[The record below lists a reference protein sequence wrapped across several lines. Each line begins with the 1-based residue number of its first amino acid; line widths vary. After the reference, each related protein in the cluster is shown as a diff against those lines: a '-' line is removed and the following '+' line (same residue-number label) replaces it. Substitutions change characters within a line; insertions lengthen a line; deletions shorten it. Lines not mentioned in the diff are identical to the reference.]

1 MAEGATETAQGFPER
16 ASASP
21 SVPFSSPSTSS
32 VESSSTTK
40 KARKPRIVLE
50 GTAQEILKRNNTAAS
65 RTFVEGLIQRAGTN
79 WNRFYTNHAAA
90 GPFFKD
96 RHWLDREWEELKEL
110 GGPADGA
117 IDAYERPSGT
127 KKTMLEVGCG
137 TGATIYPLLERYPR
151 ARFVAFDFAKKA
163 VELTK
168 SHASYD
174 PAHTHIFQH
183 DLTKPL
189 DDLYTKLDDVPPEF
203 GPAVRQFDI
212 VSCVFVL
219 SALAPRCQ
227 AKAMETLLA
236 LVAPG
241 GSLLFRDYALHD
253 AAQLRF
259 HSLPSASYASNPS
272 LLSRQTEPSASPD
285 QSAPP
290 DPTFDDS
297 NRPFYRRGDNTLTY
311 FFTAAEI
318 QSYVDEAARVLDIEI
333 EGTCEVVEREM
344 ENRKEQWGCTRRFV
358 HASWRRVR

>member
-1 MAEGATETAQGFPER
+1 MADSATETATGPFEP
-16 ASASP
+16 ATVSP
-21 SVPFSSPSTSS
+21 SVPFSSSSTSS
-32 VESSSTTK
+32 VELSRTTK
-40 KARKPRIVLE
+40 KTRKPRIVLE
-50 GTAQEILKRNNTAAS
+50 GTAEEILKRNNTAAS

-117 IDAYERPSGT
+117 TDVEGRPSGT
-127 KKTMLEVGCG
+127 GKTMLEVGCG

-151 ARFVAFDFAKKA
+151 ARFVAFDFAKKCI
-163 VELTK
+163 LPQ

-174 PAHTHIFQH
+174 PTHTHIFQH

-189 DDLYTKLDDVPPEF
+189 DDLYAKLDDVPPEF
-203 GPAVRQFDI
+203 GLAVRQFDI

-272 LLSRQTEPSASPD
+272 LLSPQTDASASPD
-285 QSAPP
+285 SSTPS
-290 DPTFDDS
+290 DPSFDDS

-311 FFTAAEI
+311 FFTANEI
-318 QSYVDEAARVLDIEI
+318 QSHVDEAAHALGIEV
-333 EGTCEVVEREM
+333 EGKCEVVEREM

>member
-1 MAEGATETAQGFPER
+1 MVHDTTKTATRLSEAAPADSSFPF
-16 ASASP
+16 SP
-21 SVPFSSPSTSS
+21 SPTSS
-32 VESSSTTK
+32 VESSNTTK

-50 GTAQEILKRNNTAAS
+50 GSAEEIVRRNNTAAG

-110 GGPADGA
+110 GRAEDGA
-117 IDAYERPSGT
+117 GDGDGRT
-127 KKTMLEVGCG
+127 DLTRDTMLEVGCG

-168 SHASYD
+168 RHAKYN

-189 DDLYTKLDDVPPEF
+189 DDLYAKLDDVPPEF

-219 SALAPRCQ
+219 SAIAPRFQ

-236 LVAPG
+236 LLAPG

-272 LLSRQTEPSASPD
+272 LLSP
-285 QSAPP
+285 QSDAPVS
-290 DPTFDDS
+290 DSSSQSDSTFDDF

-318 QSYVDEAARVLDIEI
+318 QSYVDEARRALEI
-333 EGTCEVVEREM
+333 EVEGKCEVVEREM

-358 HASWRRVR
+358 HGSWRRVM